1 MIINHYIFFCIF
13 EISAHELII
22 LMTIVPKQKLTI
34 NKKID
39 FSHDSEDVKDSGP
52 QIAEYEMGEDETG
65 IDDYALLEDEYQ
77 LEPTTIIHEGYSNN
91 NNSTNSNNNTYYE
104 HASTSNPLNA
114 NVFNQKK
121 TQEKDYQEMLIV
133 RQSLDFD
140 ERAFRD
146 SYIRT
151 ESEIILKMRKDIDA
165 LYDWLDRLVAE
176 LTKSL
181 NTFQETEKSTIEEKL
196 RAIRENSVR
205 ADSIN
210 RSIQNFLTSIQH
222 AYQHTFAAFFDNE

>member
-1 MIINHYIFFCIF
+1 
-13 EISAHELII
+13 
-22 LMTIVPKQKLTI
+22 MTILQKKKLSI

-39 FSHDSEDVKDSGP
+39 FSEDSEDFRNSKGEENV
-52 QIAEYEMGEDETG
+52 QYEMIEDDEIDYTSLEETCTYT
-65 IDDYALLEDEYQ
+65 IQ
-77 LEPTTIIHEGYSNN
+77 EPINTNGSAGNNGFPSHSSNN
-91 NNSTNSNNNTYYE
+91 GN
-104 HASTSNPLNA
+104 

-133 RQSLDFD
+133 RQALDFD

-181 NTFQETEKSTIEEKL
+181 NTFQESKKTTIEDKL
-196 RAIRENSVR
+196 KAIRENSIR
-205 ADSIN
+205 ADAIN

-222 AYQHTFAAFFDNE
+222 AYQHTFAPFLDNE

>member
-1 MIINHYIFFCIF
+1 
-13 EISAHELII
+13 
-22 LMTIVPKQKLTI
+22 MTVLPKQKLSI

-39 FSHDSEDVKDSGP
+39 FSAEGNVEIEVREN
-52 QIAEYEMGEDETG
+52 QEEYEIDDET
-65 IDDYALLEDEYQ
+65 IDFTTLEESYLQ
-77 LEPTTIIHEGYSNN
+77 PVVQEPTTIPTNFSYENNTN
-91 NNSTNSNNNTYYE
+91 NNSNF
-104 HASTSNPLNA
+104 HQ

-133 RQSLDFD
+133 RQALDFD

-165 LYDWLDRLVAE
+165 LYDWLDRLVAD

-181 NTFQETEKSTIEEKL
+181 NTFQEAEKTTIEEKL

-222 AYQHTFAAFFDNE
+222 AYQHTFAAFLDNE

>member
-1 MIINHYIFFCIF
+1 MKN
-13 EISAHELII
+13 ENMNISISSLK
-22 LMTIVPKQKLTI
+22 LKTKMTVLPKQKLSI

-39 FSHDSEDVKDSGP
+39 FSNEGNVEIERNEISINHG
-52 QIAEYEMGEDETG
+52 EYELEDET
-65 IDDYALLEDEYQ
+65 IDFTTLEESYLQ
-77 LEPTTIIHEGYSNN
+77 PVVQEPTTTTIQPNFSYENSTN
-91 NNSTNSNNNTYYE
+91 NNSSF
-104 HASTSNPLNA
+104 HQ

-133 RQSLDFD
+133 RQEVDFD

-165 LYDWLDRLVAE
+165 LYDWLDRLVAD

-181 NTFQETEKSTIEEKL
+181 NTFQETEKATIEDKL

-210 RSIQNFLTSIQH
+210 RSIQNFLSSIQH
-222 AYQHTFAAFFDNE
+222 AYQHTFAAFLDNE

>member
-1 MIINHYIFFCIF
+1 
-13 EISAHELII
+13 
-22 LMTIVPKQKLTI
+22 MTVLPRQKLSV

-39 FSHDSEDVKDSGP
+39 FSDQSESMTTSNDP
-52 QIAEYEMGEDETG
+52 EIEYDACDDEILVEG
-65 IDDYALLEDEYQ
+65 GMEYALESIQ
-77 LEPTTIIHEGYSNN
+77 STIHEPSY
-91 NNSTNSNNNTYYE
+91 T
-104 HASTSNPLNA
+104 TSYTTPNGNDSSSFPQQT
-114 NVFNQKK
+114 VFNQKK
-121 TQEKDYQEMLIV
+121 SQEKDYQEMLIV
-133 RQSLDFD
+133 RQALDFD

-181 NTFQETEKSTIEEKL
+181 NTFQETKKTSIEEKL

-205 ADSIN
+205 ADAIN

-222 AYQHTFAAFFDNE
+222 AYQHTFAPFLDNEK

>member
-1 MIINHYIFFCIF
+1 
-13 EISAHELII
+13 
-22 LMTIVPKQKLTI
+22 MTVLPRQTLSV

-39 FSHDSEDVKDSGP
+39 FSDRSESMTTSNEPEIEFDAYDDEILVEG
-52 QIAEYEMGEDETG
+52 EME
-65 IDDYALLEDEYQ
+65 YAL
-77 LEPTTIIHEGYSNN
+77 EPIHQPTIHEPSYPSYTTPNGND
-91 NNSTNSNNNTYYE
+91 T
-104 HASTSNPLNA
+104 TSFPQQT
-114 NVFNQKK
+114 VFNQKK
-121 TQEKDYQEMLIV
+121 SQEKDYQEMLIV
-133 RQSLDFD
+133 RQALDFD

-165 LYDWLDRLVAE
+165 LYDWLDRLVAD

-181 NTFQETEKSTIEEKL
+181 NTFQETKKTSIEEKL

-205 ADSIN
+205 ADAIN

-222 AYQHTFAAFFDNE
+222 AYQHTFAPFLDHDK

>member
-1 MIINHYIFFCIF
+1 
-13 EISAHELII
+13 
-22 LMTIVPKQKLTI
+22 MTVLPKQKLSI

-39 FSHDSEDVKDSGP
+39 FSTEVNSEIEGREISMN
-52 QIAEYEMGEDETG
+52 QEEYE
-65 IDDYALLEDEYQ
+65 IDDEAIDFTTLEESYLQ
-77 LEPTTIIHEGYSNN
+77 PVVQEPTAVPSNFSYENSTN
-91 NNSTNSNNNTYYE
+91 NNSNF
-104 HASTSNPLNA
+104 HQ

-133 RQSLDFD
+133 RQALDFD

-165 LYDWLDRLVAE
+165 LYDWLDRLVAD

-181 NTFQETEKSTIEEKL
+181 NTFQETEKTTIEEKL
-196 RAIRENSVR
+196 RTIRENSVR

-222 AYQHTFAAFFDNE
+222 AYQHTFAAFLDNE

>member
-1 MIINHYIFFCIF
+1 
-13 EISAHELII
+13 
-22 LMTIVPKQKLTI
+22 MTVLPRQKLSI
-34 NKKID
+34 GKKIN
-39 FSHDSEDVKDSGP
+39 FIEQFEGEIISTTTDSIV
-52 QIAEYEMGEDETG
+52 
-65 IDDYALLEDEYQ
+65 DDYEIEDGTIDYTALDENNFLQ
-77 LEPTTIIHEGYSNN
+77 PTVHEPSSFNTNTTNFQSTD
-91 NNSTNSNNNTYYE
+91 NNSSSN
-104 HASTSNPLNA
+104 AFP

-133 RQSLDFD
+133 RQALDFD

-165 LYDWLDRLVAE
+165 LYDWLDRLVAD

-181 NTFQETEKSTIEEKL
+181 NTFQETKKTSIEEKL

-205 ADSIN
+205 ADAIN

-222 AYQHTFAAFFDNE
+222 AYQHTFAPFLERETE

>member
-1 MIINHYIFFCIF
+1 
-13 EISAHELII
+13 
-22 LMTIVPKQKLTI
+22 MTVLPKQKLSF

-39 FSHDSEDVKDSGP
+39 FSSEEPVETDENSIIHDSHHSHGV
-52 QIAEYEMGEDETG
+52 QEYEMEDEI
-65 IDDYALLEDEYQ
+65 IDFTSLEESYLQ
-77 LEPTTIIHEGYSNN
+77 PTVQEPSATSATSTMSSNN
-91 NNSTNSNNNTYYE
+91 FPYE
-104 HASTSNPLNA
+104 PASGHQNL
-114 NVFNQKK
+114 FNQKK

-165 LYDWLDRLVAE
+165 LYDWLDRLVAD

-181 NTFQETEKSTIEEKL
+181 NTFQETKKTTIEEKL

-222 AYQHTFAAFFDNE
+222 AYQHTFAAFLDNE